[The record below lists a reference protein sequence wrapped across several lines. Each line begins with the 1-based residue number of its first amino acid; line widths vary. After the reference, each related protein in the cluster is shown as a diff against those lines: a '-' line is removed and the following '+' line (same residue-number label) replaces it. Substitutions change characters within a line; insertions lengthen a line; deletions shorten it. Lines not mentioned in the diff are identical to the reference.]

1 MKRLLFFTSVLTA
14 IILANA
20 AFATKPPE
28 QAAADLAKRIMGRAG
43 TAIRFEHI
51 PADAGKDVFELESRD
66 GKTVVRG
73 NSALSMAV
81 GLNWYLKYYCHC
93 SVSLNGS
100 QLKLPKPLPTVPTK
114 VRMNSWAASRYFFN
128 YCTFSYSMSWWDW
141 EQWERHIDWMA
152 LNGINQP
159 LAVTGQ
165 EAVWQAVCRRF
176 GVADA
181 EIEAFLAGP
190 PYLPF
195 SWMGCLDGW
204 GGPLPKSWI
213 PRHVEL
219 EKKILARERE
229 LGMTPVLQGFTGH
242 TPEALLKKFPGTKA
256 HSIRWIEFD
265 TWMLDPVDPLF
276 QKIGKAWIEEQTK
289 LFGTDHFYAADS
301 FIEMTPPSGDLNYL
315 TNAGRAIYQSMA
327 DADPKAVWLL
337 QGWTFINQ
345 HRFWDTER
353 TNNTNQERIKAFLTS
368 VPDDR
373 MIVLDLFC
381 EHRPVWKKTGGFY
394 GKPWVWSFICNFGN
408 NTILGASGKLE
419 RFRDLPAVRNDPL
432 GQNVR
437 GVGFMMEGFS
447 HNPLLYDIMFE
458 LAWRGDIDL
467 PLPAGEGRG
476 EGERGK
482 LRDLCIPASPSG
494 ELHKPGLSP
503 SPYPLP
509 QGRGSLQSWVRD
521 FTHFRYGKANADA
534 EKAWEILRTKI
545 YSSGEAS
552 WGPAKIAISFPVKQ
566 KKKMQYPVDALANAW
581 GTLLAAQK
589 DLGGVETY
597 RHDLVNVARETLV
610 NHAGSLYEKVEA
622 AYEAKDAAAYRR
634 ASKEF
639 LELLHDLDELLA
651 TSDQFLLGQ
660 WLEDAKRWGDTRA
673 ERARLEWNA
682 RRVLTLWGKGE
693 KLRDYAWKEWSGLI
707 NGFYAKRWEI
717 FFQRQQEALETSKPF
732 DADAC
737 GAALFRFEDDW
748 TKQTDRYRAK
758 TKGDSVAV
766 AQRLFEKYGRAMKQ

>member
-1 MKRLLFFTSVLTA
+1 MKQLLRLLCVLGFTVST
-14 IILANA
+14 
-20 AFATKPPE
+20 AFAKPPE
-28 QAAADLAKRIMGRAG
+28 QAASDLAKRIMGRAG
-43 TAIRFEHI
+43 VAIHFEQI
-51 PADAGKDVFELESRD
+51 PADAGKDVFELETRES
-66 GKTVVRG
+66 KTVVRG

-100 QLKLPKPLPTVPTK
+100 QMNLPKPLPVVPAK
-114 VRMNSWAASRYFFN
+114 VRMTAWAASRYFFN
-128 YCTFSYSMSWWDW
+128 YCTFSYSMAWWDW
-141 EQWERHIDWMA
+141 KQWERLIDWMA

-181 EIEAFLAGP
+181 DIEAFLAGP

-256 HSIRWIEFD
+256 HKIHWIEFD

-276 QKIGKAWIEEQTK
+276 QKIGRAWIEEQTK
-289 LFGTDHFYAADS
+289 LFGTDHYYAADS
-301 FIEMTPPSGDLNYL
+301 FIEMTPPSGELSYL
-315 TNAGRAIYQSMA
+315 TNAGRAIYKSMA

-381 EHRPVWKKTGGFY
+381 EHRPVWKKTEGFY

-408 NTILGASGKLE
+408 NTILGASGKLK

-467 PLPAGEGRG
+467 PLTSGRDAFHPRPKLPAEKMGTRWNASLPEGG
-476 EGERGK
+476 GG
-482 LRDLCIPASPSG
+482 
-494 ELHKPGLSP
+494 
-503 SPYPLP
+503 
-509 QGRGSLQSWVRD
+509 LQSWVCE
-521 FTHFRYGKANADA
+521 FTHFRYGQANPDA
-534 EKAWEILRTKI
+534 EAAWEILRTKI
-545 YSSGEAS
+545 YSSGEAT
-552 WGPAKIAISFPVKQ
+552 WGPAKIAISFPLKQ
-566 KKKMQYPVDALANAW
+566 KKTMQYPVDALASAW
-581 GTLLAAQK
+581 SSLLAAHK
-589 DLGGVETY
+589 ELGGVETY

-610 NHAGSLYEKVEA
+610 NHATSLYERVET

-634 ASKEF
+634 ASKVF
-639 LELLHDLDELLA
+639 LQLLHDLDELLA

-707 NGFYAKRWEI
+707 DGFYARRWEI
-717 FFQRQQEALETSKPF
+717 FFQRQQESLRTGKPF

-737 GAALFRFEDDW
+737 GAELFKFEDDW

-758 TKGDSVAV
+758 AKGDSVAV
-766 AQRLFEKYGRAMKQ
+766 AQRLFEKYGEAMKATRNTKTD

>member
-1 MKRLLFFTSVLTA
+1 MKRLLFSTTVLATIYFA
-14 IILANA
+14 AA
-20 AFATKPPE
+20 AFAVTPAE
-28 QAAADLAKRIMGRAG
+28 IAAADLAKRIMGRVGNAV
-43 TAIRFEHI
+43 RFEQI
-51 PADAGKDVFELESRD
+51 PADAGKDVFELEGSE
-66 GKTVVRG
+66 GKPVIRG

-100 QLKLPKPLPTVPTK
+100 QMNLPKPLPAVSQK
-114 VRMNSWAASRYFFN
+114 FRMTAWAQSRYFFN

-141 EQWERHIDWMA
+141 EQWERLIDWMA

-181 EIEAFLAGP
+181 DIEAFLAGP

-213 PRHVEL
+213 PLHIEL

-256 HSIRWIEFD
+256 HSIHWIEFD

-276 QKIGKAWIEEQTK
+276 QKIGKAWIEEQAK
-289 LFGTDHFYAADS
+289 LFGTDHYYAADS

-315 TNAGRAIYQSMA
+315 TNAARAIYKSMA

-353 TNNTNQERIKAFLTS
+353 TNNTDQARIKAFLTA
-368 VPDDR
+368 VPNER

-381 EHRPVWKKTGGFY
+381 EHRPVWKKTEGFY

-419 RFRDLPAVRNDPL
+419 RFRDLPSVRKDPL

-458 LAWRGDIDL
+458 LAWRGDVDL
-467 PLPAGEGRG
+467 QP
-476 EGERGK
+476 
-482 LRDLCIPASPSG
+482 
-494 ELHKPGLSP
+494 
-503 SPYPLP
+503 
-509 QGRGSLQSWVRD
+509 WVRE
-521 FTHFRYGKANADA
+521 FTHFRYGKANPDA
-534 EKAWEILRTKI
+534 EAAWETLRTKI
-545 YSSGEAS
+545 YSSGEAT
-552 WGPAKIAISFPVKQ
+552 WGPSKIAISFPLKQ
-566 KKKMQYPVDALANAW
+566 KKKMQYPVDALAGAW
-581 GTLLAAQK
+581 SSLLAAQK
-589 DLGGVETY
+589 ELGGVETY

-610 NHAGSLYEKVEA
+610 NHATSLYDKVSA
-622 AYEAKDAAAYRR
+622 AYKAKDAVAYRR
-634 ASKEF
+634 ASKDF
-639 LELLHDLDELLA
+639 LELLHDLDGLLA

-660 WLEDAKRWGDTRA
+660 WLEDAKRWGETPA
-673 ERARLEWNA
+673 EQAKLEWNA
-682 RRVLTLWGKGE
+682 RRILTLWGKGE

-707 NGFYAKRWEI
+707 DGFYAKRWEI
-717 FFQRQQEALETSKPF
+717 FFQRQQEALETGKPF
-732 DADAC
+732 AADAC
-737 GAALFRFEDDW
+737 GAELYKFEDHW
-748 TKQTDRYRAK
+748 TNQSDRYRAK
-758 TKGDSVAV
+758 AKGDSVAV
-766 AQRLFEKYGRAMKQ
+766 AQRLFEKYGGAMKGAKSD

>member
-1 MKRLLFFTSVLTA
+1 MKHLLSFLCVVTVTLSIFAAAPATPEQATAAMAKRLL
-14 IILANA
+14 
-20 AFATKPPE
+20 
-28 QAAADLAKRIMGRAG
+28 GRASDG
-43 TAIRFEHI
+43 IRFQQI
-51 PADAGKDVFELESRD
+51 PAEGGHDVFELESRD
-66 GKTVVRG
+66 GKIVVRG
-73 NSALSMAV
+73 NSALSLAV

-93 SVSLNGS
+93 SVSLNGD
-100 QLKLPKPLPTVPTK
+100 QLKLPKPLPAVPEK
-114 VRMNSWAASRYFFN
+114 LRMSAWAQSRYFFN

-141 EQWERHIDWMA
+141 EQWERFIDWMA

-256 HSIRWIEFD
+256 HSIHWIEFD

-301 FIEMTPPSGDLNYL
+301 FIEMTPPSADLNYL
-315 TNAGRAIYQSMA
+315 TNAGRAIYKGMA

-368 VPDDR
+368 VPNDR

-381 EHRPVWKKTGGFY
+381 EHRPVWKKTEGFY

-419 RFRDLPAVRNDPL
+419 RFRDLPSVRNDPL

-447 HNPLLYDIMFE
+447 HNPLLYEIMFE
-458 LAWRGDIDL
+458 LAWRGDVDL
-467 PLPAGEGRG
+467 QP
-476 EGERGK
+476 
-482 LRDLCIPASPSG
+482 
-494 ELHKPGLSP
+494 
-503 SPYPLP
+503 
-509 QGRGSLQSWVRD
+509 WVRE
-521 FTHFRYGKANADA
+521 FTHFRYGKANPDA
-534 EKAWEILRTKI
+534 EAAWEILRTKI
-545 YSSGEAS
+545 YSSGEAT
-552 WGPAKIAISFPVKQ
+552 WGPSKIAISFPVKQ

-581 GTLLAAQK
+581 GSLLAAHK
-589 DLGGVETY
+589 ELGGVETY
-597 RHDLVNVARETLV
+597 RHDLVNVGRETLV
-610 NHAGSLYEKVEA
+610 NHATSLYEKVSA

-634 ASKEF
+634 TSNEF

-660 WLEDAKRWGDTRA
+660 WLEDAKRWGATRA
-673 ERARLEWNA
+673 ERARMEWNA
-682 RRVLTLWGKGE
+682 RRVITLWGNGD

-717 FFQRQQEALETSKPF
+717 FFRRQQEALETGKPF
-732 DADAC
+732 NADVCQAE
-737 GAALFRFEDDW
+737 LFKFENDW
-748 TKQTDRYRAK
+748 AKRSDRYRAK
-758 TKGDSVAV
+758 AKGDSVATSR
-766 AQRLFEKYGRAMKQ
+766 RLFEKYGGELR